1 MRRLL
6 AIAMTIGPLFAAP
19 PLQAQAQANGRRDL
33 RESQLRLDSIR
44 QERVRLQREMDGL
57 QSKVRDASR
66 ELINIGRQ
74 RAASVGALQELD
86 FQAAVLQTNV
96 EQTQTELQ
104 TTRDQ
109 LDNQANV
116 LRDRLRSI
124 YKRGPLHAVGVLLSA
139 ESFGDLLS
147 RYKYLNLVARYDRIV
162 LDDVKRLETSLRE
175 QEDELRQGL
184 TQLETLR
191 EQKSSEVESLQGIE
205 GRTRAALV
213 QVRRAEA
220 ATADRL
226 QAADEDEKRLGAI
239 IERIEKERI
248 DEEKRGA
255 GTAMPAAIAT
265 SDYGSLSWPV
275 DGRLV
280 YRFGPER
287 KANGVTLV
295 NNGIGIGAPVGTS
308 VRAVRAGRVSHAGPF
323 EGYGSMVMVNHGG
336 GYYTLYMYLKTVT
349 VSVGQTIATG
359 QVVGTVGGEQTPEG
373 PHLEFQVRAPIRGTI
388 PEPVDPVGWLRSQS
402 GS

>member
-1 MRRLL
+1 MCSRLAIVALVWPMLAAAPLL
-6 AIAMTIGPLFAAP
+6 A
-19 PLQAQAQANGRRDL
+19 QATGRRDL

-44 QERVRLQREMDGL
+44 QERTRLQREMDGL
-57 QSKVRDASR
+57 QSRVRDASR

-74 RAASVGALQELD
+74 RAASVSALQELD

-96 EQTQTELQ
+96 EQTENDLRA
-104 TTRDQ
+104 TRDQ
-109 LDNQANV
+109 LGNQANV

-162 LDDVKRLETSLRE
+162 LDDVKRLESSLRE
-175 QEDELRQGL
+175 QEEQLHQSL

-191 EQKSSEVESLQGIE
+191 DQKTREVGALQGLE
-205 GRTRAALV
+205 GRTRAALL
-213 QVRRAEA
+213 QVRRVEA

-239 IERIEKERI
+239 IDRIERERIE
-248 DEEKRGA
+248 EEKRAGA
-255 GTAMPAAIAT
+255 GNAAITT

-280 YRFGPER
+280 YKFGPER

-295 NNGIGIGAPVGTS
+295 NNGIGIGAPAGTS
-308 VRAVRAGRVSHAGPF
+308 VRAVGAGRVSHAGPF

-349 VSVGQTIATG
+349 VSVGQTIALG

-373 PHLEFQVRAPIRGTI
+373 PHLEFQVRAPVRGTV
-388 PEPVDPVGWLRSQS
+388 PEPVDPVGWLRSQR